1 MKITKRRLR
10 QIIKEEKHRQLSET
24 IVDTG
29 LFDAAVKNAV
39 KEISDQF
46 GASMMRLWDEDPA
59 MMGERYTDK
68 SEWQQQV
75 TYAQQELDTGLEYTI
90 EEKIQEVETKLHDG
104 QFSGDSPLSAW
115 DAHVSEFGEPAED
128 EISGGGG
135 LSENEARALK
145 DMPPAWRQI
154 LGVCLKDKI

>member
-10 QIIKEEKHRQLSET
+10 QIIKEEKCSLLSET

-46 GASMMRLWDEDPA
+46 GESMMRLWDEDPV
-59 MMGERYTDK
+59 MMGNRYSDK
-68 SEWQQQV
+68 LEWQQLV
-75 TYAQQELDTGLEYTI
+75 TYAQQELDTGLEYVI
-90 EEKIQEVETKLHDG
+90 EEKITEAETKLHGG
-104 QFSGDSPLSAW
+104 QLSGGAW
-115 DAHVSEFGEPAED
+115 DRHTSEFGEPTAD
-128 EISGGGG
+128 EMSGAGG

-145 DMPPAWRQI
+145 DMPSAWRQI